1 MKNSNA
7 FSISHISQFK
17 SVLAL
22 SLVTVLVGGCG
33 SSGSGTSVYNPRNPS
48 GAGPA
53 AVPLGSS
60 GSTVGAGD
68 LGASGN
74 YVILSK
80 AGITNVTG
88 SSITG
93 NMGVSPA
100 AASYIT
106 GFALVA
112 DATNVFSTSSSVT
125 GKVYA
130 ANYAVPTPSNL
141 TTAIGSMQTAY
152 TDAASRTNP
161 DFNELMTGN
170 IGGLTLTPGLYKWTN
185 TVTIPTNVTISGTA
199 TDIWIFQIS
208 GDLSMSAAKNVILA
222 GGALAKNIYWQVAGT
237 VTIGTSSH
245 FEGIILCKTAVTLQ
259 TTASMNG
266 QILSQTAVA
275 LDNNTLVKP

>member
-7 FSISHISQFK
+7 FLMF
-17 SVLAL
+17 
-22 SLVTVLVGGCG
+22 SLFAVLVSGCG
-33 SSGSGTSVYNPRNPS
+33 GSGAGTTVYNPRNTL

-53 AVPLGSS
+53 GVPLGSA
-60 GSTVGAGD
+60 GSVVATGD

-74 YVILSK
+74 YVILSQ
-80 AGITNVTG
+80 AGISNVTG

-100 AASYIT
+100 AATYIT
-106 GFALVA
+106 GFALIA
-112 DATNVFSTSSSVT
+112 DGTNVFSTSSSVT
-125 GKVYA
+125 GKIYA

-141 TTAIGSMQTAY
+141 TTAIGSMQAAY

-161 DFNELMTGN
+161 DFNELLTGN
-170 IGGLTLTPGLYKWTN
+170 IGGQTLAPGLYKWTSS
-185 TVTIPTNVTISGTA
+185 VIIPNNVTISGTA

-208 GDLSMSAAKNVILA
+208 GNLSMSAAKNVILA

-237 VTIGTSSH
+237 VTIGTSAH

-259 TTASMNG
+259 TTASING

-275 LDNNTLVKP
+275 LDNNTVVKP